1 MKKKKI
7 FFSKWKILKEFLPS
21 ARWNWE
27 EQQPRVQSVL
37 AHFINKEGWYGSV
50 LTLVVSYNLVTNR
63 VSGIKKTKE
72 KQQPGH
78 LSM

>member
-1 MKKKKI
+1 M
-7 FFSKWKILKEFLPS
+7 PS

-27 EQQPRVQSVL
+27 EKQPRVQSVL

-63 VSGIKKTKE
+63 VSGIKKTKTKTTTRPPQHVSILKGE
-72 KQQPGH
+72 KSKQETQG
-78 LSM
+78 S